1 MEHRVTD
8 PVRTTLDEL
17 RAMLDQVDDELVALL
32 GRRFG
37 YTDRIG
43 RLKREHHLPWYDADR
58 EVSQRDRLQALAHRQ
73 GVPPRLVAELH
84 ARITEVVVARHQ
96 HRSE

>member
-1 MEHRVTD
+1 MERRVTD

-17 RAMLDQVDDELVALL
+17 RAMIDQVDDELVALL
-32 GRRFG
+32 GRRFE

-43 RLKREHHLPWYDADR
+43 RLKREHRLPWYDADR
-58 EVSQRDRLQALAHRQ
+58 EVSQRDRLQALAHQQ